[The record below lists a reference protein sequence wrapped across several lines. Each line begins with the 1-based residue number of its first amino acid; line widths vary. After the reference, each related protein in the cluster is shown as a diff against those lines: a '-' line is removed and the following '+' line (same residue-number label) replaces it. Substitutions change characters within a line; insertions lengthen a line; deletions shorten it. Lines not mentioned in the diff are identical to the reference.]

1 MKLPLQDGTYSIL
14 MMIIMLPHY
23 FATSFSPSTPNKSN
37 VSSLG
42 QYEHMLQSKFM
53 KRNDNG
59 CRLSLSA
66 DAVPAPLPES
76 NNSSVDGGSGT
87 TNKRRASNDF
97 SDTDQNKAY
106 INGLL
111 QNLSAALD
119 RWIVNGSL
127 NTVRFEKLNHLYS
140 TECHFLFVP
149 HAY

>member
-1 MKLPLQDGTYSIL
+1 
-14 MMIIMLPHY
+14 MMVMMLPHY

-37 VSSLG
+37 VLSWG

-53 KRNDNG
+53 KRNENG
-59 CRLSLSA
+59 FRLSLSA
-66 DAVPAPLPES
+66 DAAATPES
-76 NNSSVDGGSGT
+76 NGSVDGSGVT
-87 TNKRRASNDF
+87 STRRSSNDF

-127 NTVRFEKLNHLYS
+127 NTVR
-140 TECHFLFVP
+140 
-149 HAY
+149 